1 MRQLSAARLSPTS
14 GRAEEHRPCMLRT
27 AVADDCRNV
36 GTLDGYTSIPSM
48 TNPNSPRGLIQ
59 RYREELQARH
69 YARAR

>member
-1 MRQLSAARLSPTS
+1 
-14 GRAEEHRPCMLRT
+14 MLRT